1 MAAVRLVILGRQ
13 GSGKGT
19 QCARLVEELGPLHI
33 STGDMLRSAVAEGT
47 QLGRRAGALMDA
59 GELVP
64 DDVMIGIVAERLAK
78 PDVAEH
84 GFLLDGFPRTP
95 AQAEALEAI
104 LADNGVALDRAVNID
119 VPVGEV
125 MQRMLARGRADDT
138 EEAIQRRLDLYE
150 SSTAPLVAWFEDR
163 GLLAVVDGL
172 GSEDEVFG
180 RLCDAVQAA
189 DSVGNG
195 VSA

>member
-64 DDVMIGIVAERLAK
+64 DDLMIGIVAERLAK

-150 SSTAPLVAWFEDR
+150 SSTAPLIAWFEDR

>member
-47 QLGRRAGALMDA
+47 ELGRRAGALMDA

-64 DDVMIGIVAERLAK
+64 DDLMIGIVAERLAK

-95 AQAEALEAI
+95 AQAQALEAI

-125 MQRMLARGRADDT
+125 IQRMLARGRADDT

-150 SSTAPLVAWFEDR
+150 SSTAPLIAWFEDR

>member
-47 QLGRRAGALMDA
+47 ELGRRAGALMDA

-64 DDVMIGIVAERLAK
+64 DDLMIGIVAERLAK
-78 PDVAEH
+78 PDVAEP

-95 AQAEALEAI
+95 AQAEALEMALVNLFQRSQFFFTTPTGSF
-104 LADNGVALDRAVNID
+104 LAFVSSHIRNI
-119 VPVGEV
+119 
-125 MQRMLARGRADDT
+125 T
-138 EEAIQRRLDLYE
+138 TTTTT
-150 SSTAPLVAWFEDR
+150 SSWPYSYSLT
-163 GLLAVVDGL
+163 G
-172 GSEDEVFG
+172 
-180 RLCDAVQAA
+180 
-189 DSVGNG
+189 
-195 VSA
+195 

>member
-47 QLGRRAGALMDA
+47 ELGRRAGALMDA

-150 SSTAPLVAWFEDR
+150 SSTAPLIAWFEDR

>member
-64 DDVMIGIVAERLAK
+64 DDLMIGIVAERLAK

>member
-64 DDVMIGIVAERLAK
+64 DDLMIGIVAERLAK

-119 VPVGEV
+119 VPVDEV

-150 SSTAPLVAWFEDR
+150 SSTAPLIAWFEDR